1 MAFKNYDFELT
12 KTAESDIDAT
22 YEYIA
27 KALGNPDAASALA
40 DELEIQIDKI
50 CRRPETGKLVENEFL
65 RTNAVRRFLV
75 KNYIA
80 YYLIDDENKK
90 IVILRFVYSDRY
102 ILYRLTLPCKLEN
115 ISNNRYSFSTPST
128 Q

>member
-12 KTAESDIDAT
+12 KTAEFDIDAT

-50 CRRPETGKLVENEFL
+50 CKRPEIGKLVENEFL
-65 RTNAVRRFLV
+65 NKNTVRRFLV

-90 IVILRFVYSDRY
+90 IVILRFVYSGRDQD
-102 ILYRLTLPCKLEN
+102 KLVKE
-115 ISNNRYSFSTPST
+115 F
-128 Q
+128 